1 MLYHLHKEGA
11 TYVVMRKIP
20 VIQGYKPL
28 GIPASYHQLD
38 VGATKAIA
46 SLISDANANDPDL
59 TKHPWALLSIWR
71 LATPEGIAVILEWQ
85 PASTV
90 PRTVTVGNVS
100 PNVPPMGSSS
110 TPSSAVAEFDE
121 TASILCV
128 IPSVDYT

>member
-28 GIPASYHQLD
+28 GLPASYHQLD
-38 VGATKAIA
+38 IGATKAIA
-46 SLISDANANDPDL
+46 SLISGANGNEPDL

-71 LATPEGIAVILEWQ
+71 LATPEGITVILEWQ

-90 PRTVTVGNVS
+90 LRIVTIGNVAS
-100 PNVPPMGSSS
+100 NVPPIESSS

-121 TASILCV
+121 TASILSV
-128 IPSVDYT
+128 IPSVDYI